1 MKDPHAFFPIA
12 RDKGPL
18 DGPLQLSG
26 RAGTDGLFETGCPKT
41 DFQFHSPD
49 FPDRF
54 LLSLYRTLQPEGTML
69 LRLCSLSV
77 DKAAIPFYDGI
88 SMSLIKKV
96 NLPCSGL
103 ISISTKN
110 AIPV

>member
-1 MKDPHAFFPIA
+1 
-12 RDKGPL
+12 
-18 DGPLQLSG
+18 
-26 RAGTDGLFETGCPKT
+26 
-41 DFQFHSPD
+41 
-49 FPDRF
+49 
-54 LLSLYRTLQPEGTML
+54 ML

>member
-1 MKDPHAFFPIA
+1 
-12 RDKGPL
+12 
-18 DGPLQLSG
+18 
-26 RAGTDGLFETGCPKT
+26 
-41 DFQFHSPD
+41 
-49 FPDRF
+49 
-54 LLSLYRTLQPEGTML
+54 ML

-77 DKAAIPFYDGI
+77 DKASIPFYDGI